1 MLIHYQMH
9 LPYFVYQSTAYWYM
23 FNHNGFVGCVSYLC
37 LVFAASAFKGLV
49 AEVGYG
55 YEAAEVTH
63 MDSVRIGRLK
73 ETLSQELGGTV
84 SYLTISLHL
93 TET

>member
-1 MLIHYQMH
+1 M
-9 LPYFVYQSTAYWYM
+9 FVWPLHD
-23 FNHNGFVGCVSYLC
+23 NDFVGCVSYLR
-37 LVFAASAFKGLV
+37 LVFTASAFKGLV

-55 YEAAEVTH
+55 YEATEVTH
-63 MDSVRIGRLK
+63 VDSVRIGCLK

-93 TET
+93 TKT